1 MPTMY
6 LPRAFAE
13 TDLRA
18 LDALIEAHPFV
29 TLISIDGDG
38 APFASHLP
46 VLYRRDDDAVLIEG
60 HWAKPNPQSKHSGD
74 VLMIVHGPDAYV
86 SPAVYPD
93 KEEAAR
99 VPTWNYAVAHLR
111 GRLDI
116 YDDEAALGDL
126 VDRLSRRFEATVGR
140 DWRFE
145 MAREDHRGQLRG
157 IVGFRFAP
165 ARIDLKFKLS
175 QNHPPG
181 NRQAVSEE
189 MAARNDPGARAVAA
203 LMSAGDPDPPLRNH
217 D

>member
-1 MPTMY
+1 MY
-6 LPRAFAE
+6 LPHAFAE
-13 TDLRA
+13 TDLTA
-18 LDALIEAHPFV
+18 LDALIAAHPFV

-46 VLYRRDDDAVLIEG
+46 VLYRRDGNAVLIEG
-60 HWAKPNPQSKHSGD
+60 HWARPNPQSKHSGE

-86 SPAVYPD
+86 SPDVYPD

-111 GRLDI
+111 GHLDV
-116 YDDEAALGDL
+116 YDGEAALGDL

-145 MAREDHRGQLRG
+145 MQRDDHRSQLRG

-165 ARIDLKFKLS
+165 SRIDLKFKLS
-175 QNHPPG
+175 QNHPPA
-181 NRQAVSEE
+181 NRRAVRED
-189 MAARNDPGARAVAA
+189 MAARDDAGASAVAA
-203 LMSAGDPDPPLRNH
+203 LMGAGDADLSLHNH